1 MSYGHPG
8 TQGRWPWP
16 LSRQHGRQ
24 LLREE
29 QRMAEAMVPLD
40 QDNAL
45 REKLIAAGHT
55 QH

>member
-1 MSYGHPG
+1 
-8 TQGRWPWP
+8 
-16 LSRQHGRQ
+16 
-24 LLREE
+24 
-29 QRMAEAMVPLD
+29 MAEAMVPLD